1 MDNIMTIVPND
12 IDQQLYFIQLLINLP
27 SLPIRQLPK
36 WLPDNWKIHHK
47 QSMENQQNPTLR
59 PV

>member
-1 MDNIMTIVPND
+1 MTIVPND